1 MGDME
6 GRKKNLGLGALEA
19 NIFPNCPAASFFLAF
34 EADGLL
40 FKKDFHMETNPPAD
54 DQSPETPL
62 IEPIPPAAEAV
73 GEHPALAHEDAPAAD
88 ASAELDIPEDADN
101 PEEAAPG
108 SEAPQTS
115 PEGEAPAGNEL
126 MDLAL
131 ASQKARLSPAD
142 EERMSALLK
151 EALQSGRAGV
161 ARAVETL
168 PLAPWIVS
176 VRSVEAVWKDLTA
189 GFRTQLLAGLGKD
202 ESDGARRLRLSLAR
216 ALFKIDA
223 PVALK
228 VAVAVAKEMR
238 DKDSGLLA
246 PKHAQI
252 FSNVFIGRA
261 KPWLGQLPLAELKP
275 AEADVLVHCA
285 VLAVFTVPHPP
296 VTQLG
301 VLKWAQENGRL
312 GKLHEAA
319 LEAVKKGVSRWSG
332 KWQGA
337 LRKEVADLPEEIQSA
352 LKPLQ
357 SESAQGPERES
368 AAREE
373 QLPDEGTDEPGRER
387 GEAAKESEPGDRN
400 ADDEEDDEDDDEEL
414 ERVERPRKERLVYE
428 PRPQRPQGS
437 QGSQGSQES
446 PRERDRDAQ
455 KERPVYTPRNAGSAA
470 SQKFNLHE
478 AFRQIEAHVQSL
490 RNDLAAAQAKT
501 RQKDDDRRRPEKSG
515 VIIAGER
522 TPEELARLNLQLE
535 ARNLELQSRI
545 TELTQHSEDLATSMG
560 VMADQPVTDAGAQ
573 LRSLLALKLQEDFA
587 DFIAL
592 EKESN
597 DLVVQQHYKGL
608 LRHVFE
614 VLTQL
619 EVPLKTE
626 NS

>member
-1 MGDME
+1 
-6 GRKKNLGLGALEA
+6 
-19 NIFPNCPAASFFLAF
+19 
-34 EADGLL
+34 
-40 FKKDFHMETNPPAD
+40 METNLPAD
-54 DQSPETPL
+54 DQSPETPP
-62 IEPIPPAAEAV
+62 IEAT
-73 GEHPALAHEDAPAAD
+73 APAAD
-88 ASAELDIPEDADN
+88 APEEHPAWAPEDAPSADASVN
-101 PEEAAPG
+101 PVTSEGAEGGGAPDEGPPNFEAAPASG
-108 SEAPQTS
+108 DDGP
-115 PEGEAPAGNEL
+115 PLGNEL
-126 MDLAL
+126 MELAL

-161 ARAVETL
+161 ARAVEAL

-176 VRSVEAVWKDLTA
+176 VRSVEAVWADLTA

-216 ALFKIDA
+216 ALFKVDP

-285 VLAVFTVPHPP
+285 VLAVFSIPHPP

-319 LEAVKKGVSRWSG
+319 LDAVKRGVSRWSG

-337 LRKEVADLPEEIQSA
+337 LRKEVADLPEEILSA
-352 LKPLQ
+352 LKPLP
-357 SESAQGPERES
+357 SESAPSQERETE
-368 AAREE
+368 REIVAGE
-373 QLPDEGTDEPGRER
+373 ERPADAEADEPLREQ
-387 GEAAKESEPGDRN
+387 GDAPGESEPRSQN
-400 ADDEEDDEDDDEEL
+400 ADDEAGDEDEEQ
-414 ERVERPRKERLVYE
+414 ERSERPRKERLVYE
-428 PRPQRPQGS
+428 PRPQRPSGGQGP
-437 QGSQGSQES
+437 QES
-446 PRERDRDAQ
+446 PRERERDAQ
-455 KERPVYTPRNAGSAA
+455 KERPVYTPRNAPSGG

-490 RNDLAAAQAKT
+490 RNDVAAAQAKA
-501 RQKDDDRRRPEKSG
+501 RQKDDDRDRRRPEKSAA
-515 VIIAGER
+515 IIEGER
-522 TPEELARLNLQLE
+522 TPEELARLNHQLE

-573 LRSLLALKLQEDFA
+573 LRTLLALKLQEDFA

-626 NS
+626 PS

>member
-1 MGDME
+1 M
-6 GRKKNLGLGALEA
+6 
-19 NIFPNCPAASFFLAF
+19 
-34 EADGLL
+34 
-40 FKKDFHMETNPPAD
+40 
-54 DQSPETPL
+54 
-62 IEPIPPAAEAV
+62 
-73 GEHPALAHEDAPAAD
+73 
-88 ASAELDIPEDADN
+88 
-101 PEEAAPG
+101 
-108 SEAPQTS
+108 PQAS

-228 VAVAVAKEMR
+228 VAVAVAKEMK

-285 VLAVFTVPHPP
+285 VLAVFTIPHPP

-357 SESAQGPERES
+357 SDSAPEPEREN
-368 AAREE
+368 AASEE
-373 QLPDEGTDEPGRER
+373 HLPDEATDEPPPEP
-387 GEAAKESEPGDRN
+387 GEAAKESEPVARD
-400 ADDEEDDEDDDEEL
+400 ADDEGDEEEDEEL

-428 PRPQRPQGS
+428 PRPQRPQSS
-437 QGSQGSQES
+437 QGPQGSQES

-455 KERPVYTPRNAGSAA
+455 KERPVYTPRNAVSGA

-490 RNDLAAAQAKT
+490 RNDLAAAQAKA

-515 VIIAGER
+515 VIIEGER

-573 LRSLLALKLQEDFA
+573 LRSLLALKLQEDYA

-619 EVPLKTE
+619 AVPLKAGE
-626 NS
+626 

>member
-6 GRKKNLGLGALEA
+6 GRKKNLGLGAFA
-19 NIFPNCPAASFFLAF
+19 ADIFSIGADASFFLAF

-40 FKKDFHMETNPPAD
+40 FREDFHMETNPPAD
-54 DQSPETPL
+54 DQSPETPP
-62 IEPIPPAAEAV
+62 IEPI
-73 GEHPALAHEDAPAAD
+73 APAAD
-88 ASAELDIPEDADN
+88 AVVEHPSWAREDTPAADASSGAELSDDADRD
-101 PEEAAPG
+101 EEGAPD
-108 SEAPQTS
+108 SEAPQAFM
-115 PEGEAPAGNEL
+115 EDGAPAGNAL
-126 MDLAL
+126 MELAL
-131 ASQKARLSPAD
+131 ASQKARLAPAD

-151 EALQSGRAGV
+151 EALLSGRAGV

-176 VRSVEAVWKDLTA
+176 VRCVEAVWKDLTA

-216 ALFKIDA
+216 ALFKIDP

-238 DKDSGLLA
+238 DKDSGMLA

-261 KPWLGQLPLAELKP
+261 KPWLGQLPLTELKP

-285 VLAVFTVPHPP
+285 VLAVFSIPHPP

-337 LRKEVADLPEEIQSA
+337 LRKEVAELPEEILSA
-352 LKPLQ
+352 LKPVA
-357 SESAQGPERES
+357 SESAPGAEREIV
-368 AAREE
+368 AREE
-373 QLPDEGTDEPGRER
+373 RPAFAEADEPSGDQ
-387 GEAAKESEPGDRN
+387 GEAAGESESDSRN
-400 ADDEEDDEDDDEEL
+400 ADDEDADEDEEL
-414 ERVERPRKERLVYE
+414 ERSEPPRKERLVYE
-428 PRPQRPQGS
+428 PRPQRPQGAH
-437 QGSQGSQES
+437 ES
-446 PRERDRDAQ
+446 PRDRDAQ
-455 KERPVYTPRNAGSAA
+455 KERPVYTPRNAGSGA

-490 RNDLAAAQAKT
+490 RNDLTVAQAKA
-501 RQKDDDRRRPEKSG
+501 RQKDDDRDRRRPEKSG
-515 VIIAGER
+515 PIIEGER
-522 TPEELARLNLQLE
+522 TPEELARLNHQLE

-560 VMADQPVTDAGAQ
+560 VMADQPVTDTGTQ
-573 LRSLLALKLQEDFA
+573 LRTLLALKLQEDFA

-614 VLTQL
+614 VLAQL

-626 NS
+626 HS

>member
-1 MGDME
+1 M
-6 GRKKNLGLGALEA
+6 
-19 NIFPNCPAASFFLAF
+19 PPFFLAF
-34 EADGLL
+34 EAVGLL
-40 FKKDFHMETNPPAD
+40 FRRDFYMETNQPAD
-54 DQSPETPL
+54 DQSPETPPNED
-62 IEPIPPAAEAV
+62 IAPAVEAAEERPTWTEEGARPTDAPPDA
-73 GEHPALAHEDAPAAD
+73 EHSEGADAPDEGASSSEAFQGSMEDAP
-88 ASAELDIPEDADN
+88 PV
-101 PEEAAPG
+101 
-108 SEAPQTS
+108 
-115 PEGEAPAGNEL
+115 GNEL
-126 MDLAL
+126 MELAL
-131 ASQKARLSPAD
+131 ASQKARLAPAA

-161 ARAVETL
+161 ARAVEAL

-176 VRSVEAVWKDLTA
+176 VRSVEAVWADLTA

-216 ALFKIDA
+216 ALFKIDP

-285 VLAVFTVPHPP
+285 ALAVFTIPHPP

-319 LEAVKKGVSRWSG
+319 LEAVKRGVSRWSG

-337 LRKEVADLPEEIQSA
+337 LRKEVAELPEEILLA
-352 LKPLQ
+352 LKPLP
-357 SESAQGPERES
+357 SESAPVAEREN
-368 AAREE
+368 APGDERP
-373 QLPDEGTDEPGRER
+373 PDADAEAGEAGREH
-387 GEAAKESEPGDRN
+387 GEMEGEGEPQPRH
-400 ADDEEDDEDDDEEL
+400 ADDDIADEDEEEERL
-414 ERVERPRKERLVYE
+414 EPPRKERLVYE
-428 PRPQRPQGS
+428 PRPQRPS
-437 QGSQGSQES
+437 GSQES
-446 PRERDRDAQ
+446 PREREREAPR
-455 KERPVYTPRNAGSAA
+455 ERPVYTPRGGSSAA

-490 RNDLAAAQAKT
+490 RNELTVAQSKA
-501 RQKDDDRRRPEKSG
+501 RQKDDDRRRPEKSSA
-515 VIIAGER
+515 IIEGER
-522 TPEELARLNLQLE
+522 TPEELARLNHQLE
-535 ARNLELQSRI
+535 ARNLELQARI

-573 LRSLLALKLQEDFA
+573 LRTLLGLKLQEDFA

-626 NS
+626 PS

>member
-1 MGDME
+1 
-6 GRKKNLGLGALEA
+6 
-19 NIFPNCPAASFFLAF
+19 
-34 EADGLL
+34 
-40 FKKDFHMETNPPAD
+40 
-54 DQSPETPL
+54 
-62 IEPIPPAAEAV
+62 
-73 GEHPALAHEDAPAAD
+73 
-88 ASAELDIPEDADN
+88 
-101 PEEAAPG
+101 
-108 SEAPQTS
+108 
-115 PEGEAPAGNEL
+115 

-142 EERMSALLK
+142 EERMSVLLK

-161 ARAVETL
+161 ARAVEAL

-285 VLAVFTVPHPP
+285 VLAVFSIPHPP

-312 GKLHEAA
+312 GKLQEAA
-319 LEAVKKGVSRWSG
+319 LQAVKKGVSRWSG

-337 LRKEVADLPEEIQSA
+337 LRREVAELPEEILPALKQSA
-352 LKPLQ
+352 Q
-357 SESAQGPERES
+357 ESAPELAPELALDTPASEARPSGVES
-368 AAREE
+368 EANSEVDEPVEE
-373 QLPDEGTDEPGRER
+373 QEETAEEPESGSPDI
-387 GEAAKESEPGDRN
+387 
-400 ADDEEDDEDDDEEL
+400 DDEDDEL
-414 ERVERPRKERLVYE
+414 ERAERPNKERLVYE
-428 PRPQRPQGS
+428 PRPQRPQ
-437 QGSQGSQES
+437 QASQES
-446 PRERDRDAQ
+446 PRERDSQ
-455 KERPVYTPRNAGSAA
+455 KERPVYTPRNQGAGA

-478 AFRQIEAHVQSL
+478 ALRQIEAHVQSL
-490 RNDLAAAQAKT
+490 RNELAAAQAKA
-501 RQKDDDRRRPEKSG
+501 RQKDVERRRPEKSG
-515 VIIAGER
+515 VIIEGER
-522 TPEELARLNLQLE
+522 TPDELARLNVQLE

-545 TELTQHSEDLATSMG
+545 TELTQHSEDVAASMG

-573 LRSLLALKLQEDFA
+573 LRTLLALKLQEDFA
-587 DFIAL
+587 DFVAL

-614 VLTQL
+614 ILTQL

-626 NS
+626 QS

>member
-1 MGDME
+1 MPGPTSGPEDSE
-6 GRKKNLGLGALEA
+6 GADDPGEGA
-19 NIFPNCPAASFFLAF
+19 PVF
-34 EADGLL
+34 EA
-40 FKKDFHMETNPPAD
+40 P
-54 DQSPETPL
+54 
-62 IEPIPPAAEAV
+62 
-73 GEHPALAHEDAPAAD
+73 D
-88 ASAELDIPEDADN
+88 ASGED
-101 PEEAAPG
+101 G
-108 SEAPQTS
+108 
-115 PEGEAPAGNEL
+115 APAGSEL
-126 MDLAL
+126 MELAL

-176 VRSVEAVWKDLTA
+176 VRSVEAVWQDLTA

-216 ALFKIDA
+216 ALFKVDP

-285 VLAVFTVPHPP
+285 VLAVFSIPHPP

-332 KWQGA
+332 KWQAA
-337 LRKEVADLPEEIQSA
+337 LRKEVAELPEEILSA
-352 LKPLQ
+352 LKPLTA
-357 SESAQGPERES
+357 ENAPPPERERENFVS
-368 AAREE
+368 EERPQDAEMHEPARE
-373 QLPDEGTDEPGRER
+373 QREVA
-387 GEAAKESEPGDRN
+387 GESDSDSQNG
-400 ADDEEDDEDDDEEL
+400 DDEDEDKDEEL
-414 ERVERPRKERLVYE
+414 ERSERPRKERLVYE
-428 PRPQRPQGS
+428 PRPQRQQGS
-437 QGSQGSQES
+437 PVSQES

-455 KERPVYTPRNAGSAA
+455 KERPVYTPRNAASNA

-490 RNDLAAAQAKT
+490 RNDLTAAQAKA

-515 VIIAGER
+515 AIIEGER
-522 TPEELARLNLQLE
+522 TPEELARLNHQLE

-545 TELTQHSEDLATSMG
+545 TELTQHSEDMATSMG
-560 VMADQPVTDAGAQ
+560 VMADQPVTDTGMQ
-573 LRSLLALKLQEDFA
+573 LRTLLALKLQEDFA

-626 NS
+626 PS

>member
-1 MGDME
+1 MVE
-6 GRKKNLGLGALEA
+6 R
-19 NIFPNCPAASFFLAF
+19 
-34 EADGLL
+34 ADL
-40 FKKDFHMETNPPAD
+40 
-54 DQSPETPL
+54 
-62 IEPIPPAAEAV
+62 
-73 GEHPALAHEDAPAAD
+73 
-88 ASAELDIPEDADN
+88 
-101 PEEAAPG
+101 
-108 SEAPQTS
+108 
-115 PEGEAPAGNEL
+115 
-126 MDLAL
+126 
-131 ASQKARLSPAD
+131 
-142 EERMSALLK
+142 
-151 EALQSGRAGV
+151 
-161 ARAVETL
+161 
-168 PLAPWIVS
+168 
-176 VRSVEAVWKDLTA
+176 RSSDLTA

-216 ALFKIDA
+216 ALFKIDPA
-223 PVALK
+223 VALK

-285 VLAVFTVPHPP
+285 ALAVFTIPHPP

-319 LEAVKKGVSRWSG
+319 LEAVKRGVSRWSG

-337 LRKEVADLPEEIQSA
+337 LRKEVAELPEEILLA
-352 LKPLQ
+352 LKPLP
-357 SESAQGPERES
+357 SESAPVENRENAAGDERP
-368 AAREE
+368 
-373 QLPDEGTDEPGRER
+373 PDADAEAGEAGREH
-387 GEAAKESEPGDRN
+387 GEMEGEGEPQPRH
-400 ADDEEDDEDDDEEL
+400 ADDDIADEDEEEERL
-414 ERVERPRKERLVYE
+414 EPPRKERLVYE
-428 PRPQRPQGS
+428 PRPQRPT
-437 QGSQGSQES
+437 GSQES
-446 PRERDRDAQ
+446 PRERDREAPR
-455 KERPVYTPRNAGSAA
+455 ERPVYTPRGGSSAS

-490 RNDLAAAQAKT
+490 RNELTVAQSKA
-501 RQKDDDRRRPEKSG
+501 RQKDDDRRRPEKGSA
-515 VIIAGER
+515 IIEGER
-522 TPEELARLNLQLE
+522 TPEELARLNHQLE
-535 ARNLELQSRI
+535 ARNLELQARI

-573 LRSLLALKLQEDFA
+573 LRTLLGLKLQEDFA

-626 NS
+626 PS